1 MLNCGRAR
9 LSFAHETKDTPA
21 RGRGFD
27 NFGSGGGF
35 ALFRQSPGES
45 GLSSFFVFTVAAG
58 RERQKSLP
66 NTPLTDAD
74 D

>member
-1 MLNCGRAR
+1 MQQKPRRGAGA
-9 LSFAHETKDTPA
+9 SFDDLVAGA
-21 RGRGFD
+21 
-27 NFGSGGGF
+27 GF